1 MMEKEPQS
9 IQNESNGVNNPTRN
23 DLTPEEAAQQWFS
36 EQYGT
41 EIPDVLRKLFR
52 HWAYLEA
59 KRQKVGEHILD
70 ENEQL
75 KIQERIRLLQTK
87 LNNIIQTIEDLQ
99 EEKKWIYQ
107 FEILLNN
114 LNKQKAAYLEINK
127 KYNAYLTEIRSLEQF
142 EAFEAVLGNYERI
155 KVIEKAWSEQRES
168 SKKQL
173 HNTSNQESVYTNSLK
188 TVEQKEKEYTE
199 AVSQAVNAQNLI
211 ADGYHLQANIYEYN
225 ARIKEL
231 KEQLEQTLLTLNP
244 LKQAV
249 LEAEN
254 EQKKTEAVYAEKQ
267 QALQNMN
274 SLQKMIESG
283 ETILAKLKFLFS
295 LKKRKE
301 ELQQQ
306 LETSLKKQ
314 NEENEKLNK
323 LFMASKD
330 ADAHIKTLQSELQVH
345 QKSIV
350 GMNSYTLQQRAMTL
364 KSKMEQ
370 LYNANQLWEQI
381 SKGYILIDEKSL
393 EITRMQ
399 MHNET
404 LQTDISK
411 LEIEVSAMRKQCEE
425 LKYAYTLSKSQ
436 DVMQL
441 RKDLQEGSNCCVC
454 GATHHPYHSDTIL
467 EQSKL
472 IGEMKTEY
480 EQAANELKLTEKKL
494 AELKREQAIEEGK
507 LEVSY
512 QALIIYKK
520 IQQSNVANWSAFIP
534 LDRSF
539 NECSPSTNLEARRSM
554 LQQLIEKTGLDAEN
568 AQKEL
573 DTFNYHQSNIN
584 ALNEKLT
591 EKEQEK
597 NNLIIRLNETNTACQ
612 VLAHHVEQLQQSMSR
627 TNSSY
632 STLYE
637 EIDHT
642 INLSNWYK
650 TWKDSPENLYIYI
663 QQQMDK
669 YAQLK
674 TETATYREACIKQR
688 MATELVKSQ
697 TSFVEK
703 QKEYLKKE
711 LERLQEVLKLE
722 QEQIIKNFPEGD
734 VKAYCMTL
742 FSLIQEADQAR
753 IEAHNH
759 NKELYGEYLF
769 QKGYLQHID
778 DCNKILEAQSAEEH
792 SELDLW
798 IRKYNSQHSPIQY
811 AEIEQTF
818 KSSTD
823 WNSVRQ
829 SIREITLKKNVGR
842 STH

>member
-173 HNTSNQESVYTNSLK
+173 HNTTNQESVYTNSLK

-591 EKEQEK
+591 EK
-597 NNLIIRLNETNTACQ
+597 
-612 VLAHHVEQLQQSMSR
+612 
-627 TNSSY
+627 
-632 STLYE
+632 
-637 EIDHT
+637 
-642 INLSNWYK
+642 
-650 TWKDSPENLYIYI
+650 
-663 QQQMDK
+663 
-669 YAQLK
+669 
-674 TETATYREACIKQR
+674 
-688 MATELVKSQ
+688 
-697 TSFVEK
+697 
-703 QKEYLKKE
+703 
-711 LERLQEVLKLE
+711 
-722 QEQIIKNFPEGD
+722 
-734 VKAYCMTL
+734 
-742 FSLIQEADQAR
+742 
-753 IEAHNH
+753 
-759 NKELYGEYLF
+759 
-769 QKGYLQHID
+769 
-778 DCNKILEAQSAEEH
+778 
-792 SELDLW
+792 
-798 IRKYNSQHSPIQY
+798 
-811 AEIEQTF
+811 
-818 KSSTD
+818 
-823 WNSVRQ
+823 
-829 SIREITLKKNVGR
+829 
-842 STH
+842 